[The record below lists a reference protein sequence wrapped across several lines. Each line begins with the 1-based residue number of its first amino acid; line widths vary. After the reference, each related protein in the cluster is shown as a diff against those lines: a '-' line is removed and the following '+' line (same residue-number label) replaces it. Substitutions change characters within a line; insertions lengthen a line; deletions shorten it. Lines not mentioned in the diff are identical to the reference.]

1 MIIISVKKI
10 GIFLIRFGLEIRE
23 THNKLLE

>member
-10 GIFLIRFGLEIRE
+10 GIFLIRFGLEITE